1 MLCRVSMRSCGRC
14 GALVRNDMAL
24 HHICSTR
31 LNAADETHKIFKPGP
46 EGLTCLNKFCS
57 VSPQG
62 GAISW
67 WTIRL
72 LFLHGDVQVYWF
84 YFAGVPCFW
93 IFPSL
98 RLRVFI
104 NVRDGVCWA
113 PVMGFY
119 TRDHLSYLCVR
130 FADQWWWRFSNQS
143 PL

>member
-14 GALVRNDMAL
+14 GALVRNDMAV

-31 LNAADETHKIFKPGP
+31 LNAADETHKRFKPGL

-62 GAISW
+62 GGGAINW

-72 LFLHGDVQVYWF
+72 LFLRGDVQVYWF
-84 YFAGVPCFW
+84 YFSGVPCFW
-93 IFPSL
+93 IFPIL

-104 NVRDGVCWA
+104 NVRDGGVLSTCNGILHTRPLEL
-113 PVMGFY
+113 PVRQICGSVVV
-119 TRDHLSYLCVR
+119 TI
-130 FADQWWWRFSNQS
+130 
-143 PL
+143 